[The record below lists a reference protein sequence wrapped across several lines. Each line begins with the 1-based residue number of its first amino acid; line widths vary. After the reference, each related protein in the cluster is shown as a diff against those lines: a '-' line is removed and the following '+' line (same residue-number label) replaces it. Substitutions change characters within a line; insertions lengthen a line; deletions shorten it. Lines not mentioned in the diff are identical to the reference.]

1 MYEYAAELPESHFKY
16 AITHDLNNNELA
28 KEWNMD
34 YHTVSKIIE
43 KERALSFELKTTSIE
58 KLREL
63 VNQSDSSINILSRLF
78 KTAPRLIRSK
88 IADEYI
94 DINIVEKELLNGKY
108 DNEIAD
114 MLNIP
119 FLTGQRL
126 VTYRNK
132 HGIKVPRS
140 VVMKRREATNL
151 IKYGNKVPMK
161 TDIVKNNLKKS
172 MMDKYGV
179 ENISS
184 LDGMKKLKSD
194 KMKKTLHD
202 KMNILWHETE
212 YFSVKKDAYELLFDA
227 EAMVNFV
234 HNEMN
239 KDKVSYL
246 ELAEALGFSYRTVA
260 VHYGEFLKNTGII
273 KLVGGSSYM
282 EDELLDVIKENYSG
296 EIVRHNRTILENYEM
311 DIYLPELKL
320 AFEFNGTFWH
330 STEKKGKMFHEEKV
344 RRAHNKGIDI
354 MLVWEDEWAN
364 KKDIIVSMIKYK
376 LGVTDKTYFARKLT
390 TKEITSHEA
399 IEFYEINHIQGGRGI
414 TGTSYGLFDSDNL
427 ISVMTFNKTWR
438 SKEYYELTRFATKL
452 NTNVVGGASKLFS
465 KFSKKHIGET
475 VISYANGNFA
485 KGSNSVYRKLG
496 FEYEKRTEPMYYW
509 VNDKN
514 DRLSRYQTQ
523 PKKLLNKYPDDFRST
538 NKNET
543 EREFMERKGYYQ
555 IYTPG
560 NDRYVKV
567 IK

>member
-1 MYEYAAELPESHFKY
+1 MYEYAAGLPESHFKY
-16 AITHDLNNNELA
+16 AITHDLSNNELA
-28 KEWNMD
+28 KEWKMNPS
-34 YHTVSKIIE
+34 TVAKVIE
-43 KERALSFELKTTSIE
+43 RERVLILELKDTSIE
-58 KLREL
+58 KIREL
-63 VNQSDSSINILSRLF
+63 ACQSGNSFYILGRLF
-78 KTAPRLIRSK
+78 KIAPTQIRSK
-88 IADEYI
+88 IADEYL
-94 DINIVEKELLNGKY
+94 DVSVLEKELLAGKT
-108 DNEIAD
+108 DIEISKV
-114 MLNIP
+114 LNIP

-132 HGIKVPRS
+132 HEIKVPIS
-140 VVMKRREATNL
+140 AVVKRREATNL
-151 IKYGNKVPMK
+151 IKYGSKNPMGNK
-161 TDIVKNNLKKS
+161 DIKNRLKIS
-172 MMDKYGV
+172 MMEKYGV

-184 LDGMKKLKSD
+184 LDSMKKLKSD

-212 YFSVKKDAYELLFDA
+212 YFNVKKDAYKLLFDA
-227 EAMVNFV
+227 EAVVNFV
-234 HNEMN
+234 HTEMN
-239 KDKVSYL
+239 KDQVSYL
-246 ELAEALGFSYRTVA
+246 ELSEALGFSYRTVA

-282 EDELLDVIKENYSG
+282 EDELLDIIKENYSG
-296 EIVRHNRTILENYEM
+296 EIVRHNRTILDNYEM

-344 RRAHNKGIDI
+344 RRAHDKGIDI

-364 KKDIIVSMIKYK
+364 KKDIIVSMIRYK
-376 LGVTDKTYFARKLT
+376 LGVTDKTYFARNLT

-523 PKKLLNKYPDDFRST
+523 PKKLLNKYPDDFRSI